1 MSRSYHWFLAKLC
14 ILGIFWMMSCTRSA
28 QEERQQTTKET
39 LERLLVEFNHIQSLQ
54 DFSPSFL
61 RLQALFEKIA
71 ELFLNTEEE
80 LSSEDPPIGEINE
93 KLKQE
98 LVRIYRLEGGREWM
112 EKAQEKA
119 LGKIEIHHKRLQKKR
134 LKHST

>member
-1 MSRSYHWFLAKLC
+1 MSRSYRWFFAKLC
-14 ILGIFWMMSCTRSA
+14 ILVLSWMMSCTRSA
-28 QEERQQTTKET
+28 QEERHQTNQEI
-39 LERLLVEFNHIQSLQ
+39 LERLLAELSHIHSPQ

-61 RLQALFEKIA
+61 RLQALFEKMA
-71 ELFLNTEEE
+71 ELLLNAEEE
-80 LSSEDPPIGEINE
+80 PHAEDPHIREISE

-119 LGKIEIHHKRLQKKR
+119 LGKIETHHKRLHKKR
-134 LKHST
+134 TRHSI